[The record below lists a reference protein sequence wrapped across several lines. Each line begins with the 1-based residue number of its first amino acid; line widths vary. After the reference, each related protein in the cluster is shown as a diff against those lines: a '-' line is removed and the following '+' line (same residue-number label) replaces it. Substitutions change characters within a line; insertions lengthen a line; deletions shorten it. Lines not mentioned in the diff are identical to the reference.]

1 MKKIAALLLTL
12 SLVLSILVPEPAEAK
27 TVQKRF
33 TMRVRELKRLTIKN
47 AKKRVAW
54 KTLSGKNKIRLYKGE
69 KNRFSFWQKR
79 RELFACRQKQGR
91 KKSFIRL
98 R

>member
-47 AKKRVAW
+47 AKKRVENTFRKEQNSALQRR
-54 KTLSGKNKIRLYKGE
+54 KKIGFHSGKKEGNCSLAGKNRKE
-69 KNRFSFWQKR
+69 KNR
-79 RELFACRQKQGR
+79 L
-91 KKSFIRL
+91 
-98 R
+98 